1 VFRPAVPARYAPSER
16 LLARTS
22 PARVH
27 DRSVP
32 DVPGVP
38 EQPDQPDQPDQPS
51 DVRRLEPAERE
62 TALTSTVAAFATD
75 PLLRWVWPSDERYRA
90 CAPGFFGLLLD
101 LRRSGGEVWAARG
114 GAAVAMW
121 DPPGGLYVMPPVDPW
136 PALQGSFEPRE
147 RECWATYER
156 KVGERETAPHWYLG
170 VLATDP
176 ARQGGG
182 LAAAVV
188 APVLAA
194 CDRTGVP
201 AWLETASAGNVAY
214 YARFGFLP
222 VREVDL
228 PDGGPQ
234 CWLLRRE
241 PNGST
246 ERRETT

>member
-1 VFRPAVPARYAPSER
+1 
-16 LLARTS
+16 
-22 PARVH
+22 VH

-32 DVPGVP
+32 AQPASGATAP
-38 EQPDQPDQPDQPS
+38 E
-51 DVRRLEPAERE
+51 VRRLEPAERE

-75 PLLRWVWPSDERYRA
+75 PLLRWVWPSDDRYRA
-90 CAPGFFGLLLD
+90 CAPGFFGLLID
-101 LRRSGGEVWAARG
+101 LRRAGGEIWAADG

-121 DPPGGLYVMPPVDPW
+121 DPPGGLYAMPPVDPW
-136 PALQGSFEPRE
+136 PRLQESFEPHERE
-147 RECWATYER
+147 RWATYDR
-156 KVGERETAPHWYLG
+156 LVGERESAPHWYLG

-176 ARQGGG
+176 ARQGRG

-201 AWLETASAGNVAY
+201 AWLETASTANVAY

-222 VREVDL
+222 VRQAEL

-241 PNGST
+241 PTAATDRQEAG
-246 ERRETT
+246 

>member
-1 VFRPAVPARYAPSER
+1 M
-16 LLARTS
+16 
-22 PARVH
+22 
-27 DRSVP
+27 
-32 DVPGVP
+32 
-38 EQPDQPDQPDQPS
+38 PDQPDQPDRPDPLDQPDQPGRPP

-62 TALTSTVAAFATD
+62 KALTSTVAAFATD
-75 PLLRWVWPSDERYRA
+75 PLLRWVWPSDDRYRA

-101 LRRSGGEVWAARG
+101 LRRAGGEVWAVDG

-121 DPPGGLYVMPPVDPW
+121 DPPGGLYATPPADPW
-136 PALQGSFEPRE
+136 PPLQESFEPRE

-156 KVGERETAPHWYLG
+156 QVGEREDAPHWYLG

-241 PNGST
+241 PRST
-246 ERRETT
+246 AREGTT

>member
-1 VFRPAVPARYAPSER
+1 MPAQPAPGATAPE
-16 LLARTS
+16 
-22 PARVH
+22 
-27 DRSVP
+27 
-32 DVPGVP
+32 
-38 EQPDQPDQPDQPS
+38 
-51 DVRRLEPAERE
+51 VRRLEPAERE

-75 PLLRWVWPSDERYRA
+75 PLLRWVWPSDDRYRA

-101 LRRSGGEVWAARG
+101 LRRAGGEVWAAHG

-121 DPPGGLYVMPPVDPW
+121 DPPGGLYATPPTDPW
-136 PALQGSFEPRE
+136 PPLQASFEPRE
-147 RECWATYER
+147 RECWATYAR
-156 KVGERETAPHWYLG
+156 LAGERDTAPHWYLG

-201 AWLETASAGNVAY
+201 AWLETAAAANVAY
-214 YARFGFLP
+214 YARFGFVP
-222 VREVDL
+222 VREFDL
-228 PDGGPQ
+228 PEGGPQ

-241 PNGST
+241 PRAAAAG
-246 ERRETT
+246 EGTT